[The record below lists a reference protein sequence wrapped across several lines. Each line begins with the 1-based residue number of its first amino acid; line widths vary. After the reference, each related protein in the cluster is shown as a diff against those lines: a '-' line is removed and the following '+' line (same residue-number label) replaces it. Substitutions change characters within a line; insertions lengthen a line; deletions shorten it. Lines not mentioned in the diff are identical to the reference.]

1 MSEAGCR
8 RSVPVSPPGPLGPL
22 GSHFPPFAPLH
33 DPTQALQLRSAGRG
47 DALGRKR
54 GRRKGPLQSRSA
66 VHWGRDPAQNF
77 SGFDFRTR
85 ARKVVAEP
93 EEEAGARCPE
103 GLWPLPPQVSP
114 RVTYARRSRWQ
125 VSTRREPSSGNAS
138 SLQAFPSFS
147 ALQLHSPPLPSGR
160 DGVLSPSTGSR
171 GPPRRA
177 AVSGTLWSRSLPVG
191 RRLQG
196 EL

>member
-54 GRRKGPLQSRSA
+54 GRRKGPLRSRSA

-77 SGFDFRTR
+77 SGFDLRTR
-85 ARKVVAEP
+85 ARKVRGCGRALGRGGGGARVARSCGGGARRGARDP
-93 EEEAGARCPE
+93 GATGRAVWGSGRNGTRARARGLRGHTDCSGGDAGARAPW
-103 GLWPLPPQVSP
+103 LA
-114 RVTYARRSRWQ
+114 ARRADSPGGPGWRLLRLRPSCFSWQ
-125 VSTRREPSSGNAS
+125 
-138 SLQAFPSFS
+138 
-147 ALQLHSPPLPSGR
+147 PLR
-160 DGVLSPSTGSR
+160 GS
-171 GPPRRA
+171 
-177 AVSGTLWSRSLPVG
+177 
-191 RRLQG
+191 
-196 EL
+196 